1 MKDIHARTAINK
13 TAALVVGAGTH
24 YEPNKKVQTNDSD
37 LPIATRPFTKAELGQ
52 SCFIDLTGA
61 RVGRFTV
68 IGAAR
73 DFKGRW
79 VVRCDCGTYSTR
91 KVKAIKNA
99 ENIQDRCE
107 HCRYLAFLKRNEQ
120 WRRSGRC
127 SDIRDF

>member
-13 TAALVVGAGTH
+13 TAALVVGTGTH
-24 YEPNKKVQTNDSD
+24 YVPNKKVLANDSD
-37 LPIATRPFTKAELGQ
+37 LPIATRLLTKAELRQ
-52 SCFIDLTGA
+52 SCFIDLAGA

-73 DFKGRW
+73 DFSGRW

-91 KVKAIKNA
+91 KTKAIKNSK
-99 ENIQDRCE
+99 NIQDRCE
-107 HCRYLAFLKRNEQ
+107 HCRHLAFLKRNEQ